1 MWCFCV
7 GKRVGKTPLLILRSV
22 GIFVLRFRLFVVELS
37 VVLRL
42 HLTVCGLAKWGISST
57 NVQISTNVDRSTN
70 AQFSTN
76 APILPNPCC
85 AFVVFFQ
92 GFVSYS
98 FGIIG
103 YKSLNE
109 FETAWC
115 IIVA

>member
-1 MWCFCV
+1 M
-7 GKRVGKTPLLILRSV
+7 LLDGRL
-22 GIFVLRFRLFVVELS
+22 VLRTTFW
-37 VVLRL
+37 
-42 HLTVCGLAKWGISST
+42 GLAKWGIRST
-57 NVQISTNVDRSTN
+57 NVQISTNVDRSTK

-98 FGIIG
+98 FVVIG